1 MRSAKFTKKILI
13 VDDLRPIVE
22 EEKNILSRSG
32 FSIFTATSGEEA
44 LKIHRAE
51 KVDLIISDLN
61 MPGMGGDELCSIIKR
76 DDSLKNVSIIII
88 CFNKKSEIEKCEACG
103 ANSFI
108 TKPIKPEELF
118 RKVSGFLDAPER
130 EGLRVLVKVT
140 VKGAFKA
147 DFFFSTSRN
156 ISTSGILLET
166 DKVLAKGD
174 TITCSFFLNSKQIT
188 TDGEVMRVVKK
199 SSDSYNYGVKF
210 IDIAYHSKAPI
221 EEFIRKRQS
230 QSGF

>member
-1 MRSAKFTKKILI
+1 MKSSEFTKKILI
-13 VDDLRPIVE
+13 VDDLRPVVE
-22 EEKNILSRSG
+22 KEKNILSRSG
-32 FSIFTATSGEEA
+32 FLIFVATSGEEA

-51 KVDLIISDLN
+51 KVDLIIADLN
-61 MPGMGGDELCSIIKR
+61 MPGMGGDELCSIIR
-76 DDSLKNVSIIII
+76 SDDSLKNVSVIIV
-88 CFNKKSEIEKCEACG
+88 CFNKKSEIEKSEACG

-118 RKVSGFLDAPER
+118 QKVSGFLDVPER
-130 EGLRVLVKVT
+130 KGLRVLVKVT
-140 VKGAFKA
+140 VKGEFKS
-147 DFFFSTSRN
+147 DFFFSTSQD

-174 TITCSFFLNSKQIT
+174 TITCSFFLDSNQIT

-199 SSDSYNYGVKF
+199 ASDSYNYGVKF
-210 IDIAYHSKAPI
+210 IDIAHHSKTNI

-230 QSGF
+230 QAGF

>member
-22 EEKNILSRSG
+22 AEKNILSRSG

-130 EGLRVLVKVT
+130 EGLRVL
-140 VKGAFKA
+140 
-147 DFFFSTSRN
+147 
-156 ISTSGILLET
+156 
-166 DKVLAKGD
+166 AKGN
-174 TITCSFFLNSKQIT
+174 TITCSFFLNSNQIT